1 MCISWPTWGQELK
14 EYAFNLDTHACT
26 LYMYN
31 TLQKAS
37 LNAKR
42 ITHNR
47 SETVASLRHTNRSA
61 LTSPAV

>member
-1 MCISWPTWGQELK
+1 MCIFWPTWGQELK
-14 EYAFNLDTHACT
+14 EYAFNLDTHVCT

-42 ITHNR
+42 IAHNR
-47 SETVASLRHTNRSA
+47 SETFA
-61 LTSPAV
+61 